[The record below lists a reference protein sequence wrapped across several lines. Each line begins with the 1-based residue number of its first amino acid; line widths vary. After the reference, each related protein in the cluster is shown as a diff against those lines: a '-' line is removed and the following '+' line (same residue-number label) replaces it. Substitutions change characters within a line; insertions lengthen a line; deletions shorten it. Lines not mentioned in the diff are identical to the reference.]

1 MQPLSIF
8 MVDKDI
14 QHTRLR
20 TTEELIA

>member
-1 MQPLSIF
+1 